1 MVRISEDYCLY
12 KSLDYAEDS
21 LEHYY
26 RMNEIPIDYR
36 IDFREALEDD
46 IDLQD
51 LIKRLAKTHNKLYKA
66 EEKLDNYLDEKT
78 LALKEFIEEE
88 KKGMVLTEDDEI

>member
-1 MVRISEDYCLY
+1 MMISEDYSLHET
-12 KSLDYAEDS
+12 LDYAKDS
-21 LEHYY
+21 LGHYY
-26 RMNEIPIDYR
+26 QINEIPADYR
-36 IDFREALEDD
+36 IDFQEVLDDD

-51 LIKRLAKTHNKLYKA
+51 LIKQLAKTHNELYEA
-66 EEKLDNYLDEKT
+66 EEELDNYLDEKT